1 MEQAEIATTQA
12 DITNPEEILQSTLE
26 ETENS
31 DKPEW
36 LAEKFWDGEK
46 GEIRTESLARSY
58 AELEKRF
65 STEGSGPDAGNV
77 PASIDEYE
85 IMLGDEKAKV
95 DEAVAERLHKA
106 GFTREQ
112 AQVVYDLGV
121 EQLAP
126 VIMELAA
133 NAESEKQISK
143 LESHFGGRERWGET
157 ARQINAWGQAN
168 LGKETFDTLS
178 ASYDGVIAMHRM
190 MAANEPTV
198 IGRTSGAPTNQS
210 EGDLRRLMRD
220 PKYWRERDPAVVSE
234 VRNGFAKLYPAG

>member
-1 MEQAEIATTQA
+1 MQQAEIAINEAEETPEET
-12 DITNPEEILQSTLE
+12 PEEIHEQIIE
-26 ETENS
+26 GEI
-31 DKPEW
+31 KPEW

-46 GEIRTESLARSY
+46 GEIRTETLARSY

-65 STEGSGPDAGNV
+65 GSDGPGPDKI
-77 PASIDEYE
+77 PANMNEYE
-85 IMLGDEKAKV
+85 IMLGDEKATV
-95 DEAVAERLHKA
+95 DAAVAERLHKA

-126 VIMELAA
+126 VIIEMTA
-133 NAESEKQISK
+133 NAESEKQINK
-143 LESHFGGRERWGET
+143 LENHFGGRERWSET

-190 MAANEPTV
+190 MAAGEPSV
-198 IGRTSGAPTNQS
+198 IGRSAGASTNTSEN
-210 EGDLRRLMRD
+210 DLRRLMRD
-220 PKYWRERDPAVVSE
+220 PKYWRERDPATVAQ
-234 VRNGFAKLYPAG
+234 VRGGFAKLYPGE